1 MSIAMNNRLLRKQL
15 RKELAGL
22 KKQYAHALHG
32 KTPSGALPSGVDEWL
47 GDNYYILAREGA
59 ATLRALRTAA
69 GLPLAAG
76 GFPTLFQDC
85 LLCCAGGELPPTEA
99 LIDFFAKRGLD
110 AAETQYL
117 ELLLRTALLHLA
129 WQVCKAQD
137 AAALGAAIRSL
148 RNIRETDFERLT
160 EQTSALEKL
169 LIQDPAGVYAQMD
182 IPTRA
187 LYRRGIQQQ
196 SRMEGVAECDLA
208 KRLLARAGAA
218 GHIGSE
224 IPIRPKKRRRGWL
237 FLLLEALL
245 PAALSVWLGFWTR
258 QFTVAFLAYLPLW
271 EALRPLLER
280 LSLLCTPPSY
290 LPRVKPESE
299 RAQAAKTLITVAGL
313 LPDSS
318 GAEKLRR
325 RMLELFRSNAQ
336 GNIRVCMLL
345 DMKGANTPER
355 PEDRAAIAA
364 LRRVTAELNAQ
375 HGNAF
380 YLAIRPRVFS
390 PTQGNYTGRERK
402 RGAIAELVRAIHGE
416 CEGFLVLDGD
426 MDFFG
431 GVRYLL
437 ALDSDTV
444 LPMDTAIELVSV
456 AVHPLN
462 EAVVDE
468 ARGCVT
474 AGYGVIVPRMEN
486 ELFCEDAT
494 HFTRLLAGDGG
505 ITAYDSF
512 ASERYQDLFGE
523 GIFAG
528 KGLLDVAAFHALPER
543 DFPPEQVLSHDILEG
558 GYLRAG
564 FCSDIQA
571 ADGFPRRQES
581 YLARLHRWVRGDW
594 QNLPFLYRKTPL
606 TALSRWKLMDNL
618 RRSLTPIA
626 SVAALTAVPF
636 LPRLPAWVLLICTL
650 LGVAGP
656 GLLAFLRAA
665 AAGGI
670 SAFSRLYYADVLP
683 AALTLLLR
691 TALNVLMLPQLAWC
705 CQDAALRALWR
716 LFVSRKKLLEW
727 TTAAQSE
734 QQRAL
739 WRQLTQ
745 CWPSVTAG
753 GTLLLFGSPLLR
765 LLGLFFLA
773 DIPFAL
779 LSAKSPRGK
788 TRPLH
793 YFEKEKMHSYAAAM
807 WRYYEELCTAE
818 NNYLP
823 PDNFQET
830 PVYTVAQRSSPTN
843 IGLGLLCTLA
853 ARDLGLIGTAELCR
867 RLTQSLATVEKLEK
881 WHGNLLNWY
890 DTRTL
895 APLEPRYVSTVDSGN
910 FLCALV
916 ALRQGLG
923 EYAAQDVVIPS
934 LMERI
939 AALIAASDLSP
950 LYHPRRR
957 LFHIGMD
964 LSTGELSPSFYDLL
978 MSEARM
984 TGYYAVASRTVPKKH
999 WGAMGRMLVRDGR
1012 YTGPVSWTGTMF
1024 EYFMPALFL
1033 PAPRGSLGYE
1043 GLAFCLWCQRKRT
1056 AGKGIPWGVSESGFY
1071 AFDRQLNYQYKAH
1084 GVQKLG
1090 LKRGLDS
1097 ELVISP
1103 YSSFL
1108 ALQLAPRAALRNL
1121 QQLEKMEM
1129 CGRCGFYEAADF
1141 TPSRTG
1147 GQDYVVVRSYMAHH
1161 VGMGLLS
1168 VLNALR
1174 DNVLQKR
1181 FLADEKMACA
1191 AGLLSEKIPTG
1202 AVVFADVDL
1211 RETPPIRERVESTV
1225 RIYDDPNPDSPRVK
1239 LLTNGEWTSV
1249 LTDTGAGFSL
1259 YRGSQVTRHS
1269 RDTLRR
1275 PQGVFALFRYGEK
1288 LLPGSNA
1295 LGAGDAQRFSASF
1308 AEDEV
1313 LHSAQNDLLRLTTRT
1328 QVHPRL
1334 PCEQKQ
1340 YTLRNRSARETRG
1353 KLLIYLEPSLIS
1365 FAQENEHPAFYK
1377 LFLQEEYDKANRLLH
1392 FTRRPRGAGH
1402 PLCMAAGLMEEVPF
1416 QYETAR
1422 GNVLQD
1428 GKGIFSLLR
1437 KEPLL
1442 TGGRGN
1448 PDCCAAFSLELT
1460 LPPRSSRS
1468 VTLLMSC
1475 ASTRSEAAQR
1485 LLRARA
1491 QGGIAPGKGALCPL
1505 AGGGPESVIAES
1517 VLPALFYA
1525 GRAGEKSLRAVAG
1538 NTLRGCGPLWSLG
1551 ISGDYPIVC
1560 VMADTPEEV
1569 HRVRPYLLLNK
1580 RLRTCAV
1587 MTDLVLLYHEGG
1599 EYDTPVYAALRELL
1613 KKEGFEGVIGAAGG
1627 VHPVNGS
1634 LCGQETEKALLAES
1648 CFLAPDT
1655 TAIEREH
1662 FVPAELCAVVPE
1674 TAHEKAVLPVKGG
1687 CFTAAGFTVNKAEK
1701 PAGMPWSHVLSNPS
1715 FGTMV
1720 SDSALGCSWAINSRE
1735 NKLSPWFNDPCAD
1748 NCGEMLLLRLGGK
1761 IYDLLE
1767 HAQTHFGRGFARW
1780 RGRAGEL
1787 AYEINVTVPAKG
1799 MTKLCMLTLQ
1809 NAGAA
1814 PCQAAAAYYWEP
1826 VLGVSR
1832 ESAGH
1837 ITGER
1842 LPGGAL
1848 LQSAAGAVPGMA
1860 ALCLQ
1865 EGDCAVCFDRARFLA
1880 GDWAAQGALP
1890 NADPCAAICRRF
1902 TLMPGETLT
1911 LHFSLSFAANRAA
1924 ALAMPVLA
1932 KFGQTLP
1939 ALQID
1944 TPDPALNVMVNHF
1957 LPEQIRTARLQGRI
1971 GFFQCGG
1978 AWGFR
1983 DQLQDVCAFLLT
1995 NPRLVKQQLLRC
2007 AAVQFEQGDVL
2018 HWWHRLPKSAGGL
2031 RGVRTKCRDDLL
2043 WLPLVCAEYVL
2054 ATGDAAILDILVPF
2068 LAGEPLRA
2076 DEHERYFEPK
2086 QSETRGTLYT
2096 HCIKSLECA
2105 ALFGARGLSLIG
2117 IGDWNDGF
2125 NSVGDLGRGE
2135 SVWLTQFY
2143 AMTLDAFAPLCE
2155 MQGDAERAV
2164 QYHAQAEKLRETVEH
2179 TAWDGDRYLRAFCD
2193 DGTPLGKR
2201 GNAECAIDSL
2211 PQSFAVFSGMH
2222 DPQRRKIAL
2231 QSAVKALADE
2241 EHGIVKL
2248 FTPPFTGRG
2257 LRPGYVAA
2265 YPEGIRENGGQYTH
2279 AAVWLAMALLRE
2291 GETSEGYRL
2300 LRMLNP
2306 ADFCTRAQRAEAY
2319 RAEPYALAGDV
2330 SAAKGMQGRAGWSL
2344 YTGSAAWFYRAVTQ
2358 ELLGLRMHAGR
2369 IQIAPRL
2376 PTQWRHCTLRLRH
2389 GGKEEEID
2397 LKNSYK
2403 P

>member
-1 MSIAMNNRLLRKQL
+1 MNNRLLRKQL
-15 RKELAGL
+15 RMELAGL
-22 KKQYAHALHG
+22 KKYYARALHG
-32 KTPSGALPSGVDEWL
+32 KTPNGVDEWL

-69 GLPLAAG
+69 GLPLAAD
-76 GFPTLFQDC
+76 GFPVLFRDC
-85 LLCCAGGELPPTEA
+85 LVCCAGGELPKAEKLA
-99 LIDFFAKRGLD
+99 AFFEKRGLD
-110 AAETQYL
+110 AAEAQNV
-117 ELLLRTALLHLA
+117 ELILRVSLLHLA
-129 WQVCKAQD
+129 QQACKAQD

-148 RNIRETDFERLT
+148 RNIRETDFELLV
-160 EQTSALEKL
+160 EQASGLEKL
-169 LIQDPAGVYAQMD
+169 LLQDPAGVYAQMD
-182 IPTRA
+182 TPTRA
-187 LYRRGIQQQ
+187 LYRRGVWQQAQ
-196 SRMEGVAECDLA
+196 KEGSSECELA
-208 KRLLARAGAA
+208 QRLLTRAGAE

-224 IPIRPKKRRRGWL
+224 IPLRPEKRHRGWS

-245 PAALSVWLGFWTR
+245 PAVLSILLGFGTR

-280 LSLLCTPPSY
+280 LSLLRTPPSY

-299 RAQAAKTLITVAGL
+299 RAQAAKTLITAAGL
-313 LPDSS
+313 LPDPRD
-318 GAEKLRR
+318 AEKLRR
-325 RMLELFRSNAQ
+325 RMLELLRSNAQ

-345 DMKGANTPER
+345 DMKGADTPEC
-355 PEDRAAIAA
+355 PEDRAAVAA
-364 LRRVTAELNAQ
+364 VRRMTAALNAQ

-402 RGAIAELVRAIHGE
+402 RGAVAALVRAIHGE
-416 CEGFLVLDGD
+416 REGFLVLDGD

-437 ALDSDTV
+437 TLDSDTV

-486 ELFCEDAT
+486 ELFREDT
-494 HFTRLLAGDGG
+494 TRFTRLLAGDGG

-528 KGLLDVAAFHALPER
+528 KGLIDAAAFHALPEQA
-543 DFPPEQVLSHDILEG
+543 FPPEQVLSHDILEG
-558 GYLRAG
+558 GWLRAG

-606 TALSRWKLMDNL
+606 NALSRWKLMDNL
-618 RRSLTPIA
+618 RRSLTPVA
-626 SVAALTAVPF
+626 AAAALTAVPF
-636 LPRLPAWVLLICTL
+636 LPRLPAQVLFVCTL

-656 GLLAFLRAA
+656 GVLAFLRAV

-691 TALNVLMLPQLAWC
+691 TALNVLLLPQLAWC

-734 QQRAL
+734 QQSTF

-793 YFEKEKMHSYAAAM
+793 YFEKEKLHSYAAAM

-867 RLTQSLATVEKLEK
+867 RLTQSLTAVEKLEK
-881 WHGNLLNWY
+881 WHGSLLNWY

-923 EYAAQDVVIPS
+923 EYAAQDAAIPS
-934 LMERI
+934 LIERI
-939 AALIAASDLSP
+939 TALIAASSLAP

-999 WGAMGRMLVRDGR
+999 WGAMGRMLVREGR

-1033 PAPRGSLGYE
+1033 PAPKGSLGYE
-1043 GLAFCLWCQRKRT
+1043 GLAFCLWCQRRRT
-1056 AGKGIPWGVSESGFY
+1056 AGKGIPWGISESGFY

-1108 ALQLAPRAALRNL
+1108 ALPFAPRAALRNL
-1121 QQLEKMEM
+1121 QLLEKMEM
-1129 CGRCGFYEAADF
+1129 TGRCGFYEAADF

-1161 VGMGLLS
+1161 VGMGMLS

-1181 FLADEKMACA
+1181 FLADEKMASA

-1211 RETPPIRERVESTV
+1211 RETPPIRERVESAV
-1225 RIYDDPNPDSPRVK
+1225 RVYDDPNPASPRVK

-1259 YRGSQVTRHS
+1259 YRGSQITRRS

-1275 PQGVFALFRYGEK
+1275 PLGVFALFRYGEK
-1288 LLPGSNA
+1288 LLPGTNA

-1313 LHSAQNDLLRLTTRT
+1313 LHSAQNESLRLTART

-1340 YTLRNRSARETRG
+1340 YTLRNRSARELRG
-1353 KLLIYLEPSLIS
+1353 RLLIYLEPSLIAFS
-1365 FAQENEHPAFYK
+1365 QENEHPAFYK
-1377 LFLQEEYDKANRLLH
+1377 LFLQEEYDKANRLLQ

-1402 PLCMAAGLMEEVPF
+1402 PLCMAVGLLEELPF

-1422 GNVLQD
+1422 GNVLRGGQ
-1428 GKGIFSLLR
+1428 GIFSLLR
-1437 KEPLL
+1437 QELHL

-1448 PDCCAAFSLELT
+1448 PDCCAAFSLEIT
-1460 LPPRSSRS
+1460 LPPRSSRR

-1485 LLRARA
+1485 LLRVRA
-1491 QGGIAPGKGALCPL
+1491 QGGIVPGKGALCPL
-1505 AGGGPESVIAES
+1505 AGGGPESVIAET
-1517 VLPALFYA
+1517 VLPALFYT
-1525 GRAGEKSLRAVAG
+1525 GGEDETGLRAIAE
-1538 NTLRGCGPLWSLG
+1538 NTLRGRGPLWSLG

-1560 VMADTPEEV
+1560 VTVDAPEEV
-1569 HRVRPYLLLNK
+1569 QRVRPYLLLNK
-1580 RLRTCAV
+1580 RLRACAV
-1587 MTDLVLLYHEGG
+1587 MTDLVLLYREGG
-1599 EYDTPVYAALRELL
+1599 EYDTPVYAALRALL
-1613 KKEGFEGVIGAAGG
+1613 KKEGFEGTIGAAGG

-1634 LCGQETEKALLAES
+1634 LCGRETETALLAAACFIAPDAAGNTAARGAPAESFVPAEICAVTPESAQEKALLS
-1648 CFLAPDT
+1648 
-1655 TAIEREH
+1655 
-1662 FVPAELCAVVPE
+1662 
-1674 TAHEKAVLPVKGG
+1674 VKGG
-1687 CFTAAGFTVNKAEK
+1687 CFTTEGFTVNKPEK
-1701 PAGMPWSHVLSNPS
+1701 PAGMPWCCVLSNPS

-1720 SDSALGCSWAINSRE
+1720 SAGALGCSWAVNSRE
-1735 NKLSPWFNDPCAD
+1735 NKLSPWLNDPCAD
-1748 NCGEMLLLRLGGK
+1748 NRGEMLLLRLNGK

-1767 HAQTHFGRGFARW
+1767 HAQAHFGRGFARW
-1780 RGRAGEL
+1780 RGKAEDL
-1787 AYEINVTVPAKG
+1787 TYEINVTVPAKG
-1799 MTKLCMLTLQ
+1799 MTKLCTLTLR

-1814 PCQAAAAYYWEP
+1814 SCRAAAAYYLEP

-1832 ESAGH
+1832 ESARH

-1842 LPGGAL
+1842 LANGAL
-1848 LQSAAGAVPGMA
+1848 LQSAAGAVPGTA

-1865 EGDCAVCFDRARFLA
+1865 EGEAAVCFDRVRFLA
-1880 GDWAAQGALP
+1880 GDWTAQGALP
-1890 NADPCAAICRRF
+1890 NAGPCAALCRDF
-1902 TLMPGETLT
+1902 ALAPGETLT
-1911 LHFSLSFAANRAA
+1911 FHFTLSFAANRTA
-1924 ALAMPVLA
+1924 ALAMPALA
-1932 KFGQTLP
+1932 KFEQSPP

-1983 DQLQDVCAFLLT
+1983 DQLQDAGAFLLT
-1995 NPRLVKQQLLRC
+1995 DPRLVKQQLLRC

-2043 WLPLVCAEYVL
+2043 WLPLVCAEYVH
-2054 ATGDAAILDILVPF
+2054 ATGDAAILDVLVPF
-2068 LAGEPLRA
+2068 LAGEPLHA

-2086 QSETRGTLYT
+2086 QAEARGTLYT
-2096 HCIKSLECA
+2096 HCVRALECA
-2105 ALFGARGLSLIG
+2105 ALFGAHGLSLIG

-2143 AMTLDAFAPLCE
+2143 AMALDAFAPLCG
-2155 MQGDAERAV
+2155 MQGETARAAEYRERA
-2164 QYHAQAEKLRETVEH
+2164 EGLRETVER

-2211 PQSFAVFSGMH
+2211 PQSFAVFAGMH
-2222 DPQRRKIAL
+2222 DPQRRRTAL

-2241 EHGIVKL
+2241 ENGIVKL
-2248 FTPPFTGRG
+2248 FAPPFTGQG
-2257 LRPGYVAA
+2257 LRPGYAAA

-2291 GETSEGYRL
+2291 GDTSEGCRL

-2330 SAAKGMQGRAGWSL
+2330 SAARGMEGRAGWSL

-2358 ELLGLRMHAGR
+2358 ELLGLQMQAGR
-2369 IQIAPRL
+2369 IQIKPRL
-2376 PTQWRHCTLRLRH
+2376 PAQWQHCTLQLNA
-2389 GGKEEEID
+2389 GGKERKAD
-2397 LKNSYK
+2397 LINHTQHMV
-2403 P
+2403 